1 MLNTLSPN
9 VEIHIWNK
17 NSSFGKKKKKINLKF
32 AQVTGL
38 LSEADFKRQD

>member
-1 MLNTLSPN
+1 MLHTLSPN

-17 NSSFGKKKKKINLKF
+17 NSSFGKKKINLKF